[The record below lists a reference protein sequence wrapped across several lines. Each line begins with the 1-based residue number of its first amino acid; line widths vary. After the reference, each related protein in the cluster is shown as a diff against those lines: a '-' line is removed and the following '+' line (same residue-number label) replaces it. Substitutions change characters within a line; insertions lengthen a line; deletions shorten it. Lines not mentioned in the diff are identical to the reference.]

1 MVKLPAEGV
10 VAATAVRTGTA
21 WTMRRGRAAREWLE
35 IAGQQE
41 ATQEAL
47 AGEVLAFVA
56 RARRQNSRRKA

>member
-10 VAATAVRTGTA
+10 AAATAVRTGTA

-35 IAGQQE
+35 IAGRQE